1 LRNIKLTIEYD
12 GREYSGWQRQKNA
25 VSVQETIEYALE
37 KITLEKTILFG
48 SGRTDSGVHALGQVA
63 NFKTTCQ
70 LTPIK
75 FQKALNLNLPTDIV
89 IISAEEVSLDFHAQ
103 YSANG
108 KIYVYKILN
117 RSCRTAI
124 DRNRVWHVDHN
135 LDVGEMKKA
144 SKSLMG
150 IHDFVNFSQ
159 GRLARSST
167 TRNVIKTNVS
177 KMDNSI
183 IQFSIE
189 ADGFLKRM
197 VRMLTGTLVEVGK
210 GKITSDDFKKLIST
224 NEHSK
229 HIFTAPPWGLYLYKI
244 NY

>member
-63 NFKTTCQ
+63 NFKTSSQ
-70 LTPIK
+70 LSPVK
-75 FQKALNLNLPTDIV
+75 FQKGLNSSLPTDIM
-89 IISAEEVSLDFHAQ
+89 IINAEEVSLDFHAQ

-124 DRNRVWHVDHN
+124 DRNRVWHVDNN
-135 LDVGEMKKA
+135 LNIGYMKKA

-159 GRLARSST
+159 GRLARGST
-167 TRNVIKTNVS
+167 TRNIIKTNIS
-177 KMDNSI
+177 EMDNSI

-189 ADGFLKRM
+189 ADGFLKKM
-197 VRMLTGTLVEVGK
+197 VRMITGTLVEVGK

-229 HIFTAPPWGLYLYKI
+229 HIFTAPPWGLYLYKV

>member
-1 LRNIKLTIEYD
+1 MRNIKLTIEYD

-70 LTPIK
+70 LNPIK
-75 FQKALNLNLPTDIV
+75 FQKALNSNLPADTV

-159 GRLARSST
+159 GRLARGST
-167 TRNVIKTNVS
+167 TRNVIKTNIS
-177 KMDNSI
+177 EMDNSI

-189 ADGFLKRM
+189 SDGFLKRM

-210 GKITSDDFKKLIST
+210 GKITVHDFEKLIST

-229 HIFTAPPWGLYLYKI
+229 HIFTAPPWGLYLYKV